1 MTAKVVLY
9 GTKFCPYCIAARS
22 LLNAKG
28 IAFDDIAVDNNRAL
42 RAQIAE
48 RSGQHTVPQIWLGEQ
63 HIGGYTDL
71 YKLESGGDLDR
82 LLAEHSST

>member
-1 MTAKVVLY
+1 
-9 GTKFCPYCIAARS
+9 
-22 LLNAKG
+22 
-28 IAFDDIAVDNNRAL
+28 L